1 MPGATRI
8 ISPAPGAAR
17 AILLLFAAAVYAP
30 GQAQSKAQAA
40 QPSSKPVA
48 IERLAL
54 HQFEDGPLLS
64 PDYPFVPGETAY
76 FSCRVTSYRIVK
88 TEQEQSVKLAWQM
101 RVVDPSGVAIEKDRA
116 GRIEDHVLPQDK
128 SWMPKFISS
137 FVIPAFA
144 ASGTYRVTVK
154 IVDEAASVETAGEI
168 AFQVHGRTI
177 EPSATLL
184 ARNFQFLRAEND
196 RTAMTAAIYH
206 PGETLWARFDIT
218 GYKFGEGNR
227 LSVDYGLA
235 VLRPAGEQVFAQ
247 PVAAAESKDSF
258 YPQRYVPGALSLT
271 LDPAVPK
278 GSYILLITVR
288 DKLGDQT
295 WETKQ
300 PFEID

>member
-1 MPGATRI
+1 MPGKARMMLFVFATAAL
-8 ISPAPGAAR
+8 APH
-17 AILLLFAAAVYAP
+17 AP
-30 GQAQSKAQAA
+30 GQAQPKAPA
-40 QPSSKPVA
+40 QPTAKTVA

-64 PDYPFVPGETAY
+64 PDYVFVPGETAY
-76 FSCRVTSYRIVK
+76 FSCRITSYQIVK
-88 TEQEQSVKLAWQM
+88 KEQEQSVKLAWQM
-101 RVVDPSGVAIEKDRA
+101 RLVDPSGVAIEKDQA
-116 GRIEDHVLPQDK
+116 GRIEDRVLPQDK

-137 FVIPAFA
+137 FIVPAFA
-144 ASGTYRVTVK
+144 PSGTYRVAIKV
-154 IVDEAASVETAGEI
+154 VDEAAGVETAGELV
-168 AFQVHGRTI
+168 FQVHGRTV
-177 EPSATLL
+177 ERSDTLV

-196 RTAMTAAIYH
+196 RNAMTSAIYH

-218 GYKFGEGNR
+218 GYKFADGNR

-235 VLRPAGEQVFAQ
+235 VLRPTGEQVFAQ
-247 PVAAAESKDSF
+247 PVAASESKDSF

-271 LDPAVPK
+271 LNPDVPK

-295 WETKQ
+295 WETRQ